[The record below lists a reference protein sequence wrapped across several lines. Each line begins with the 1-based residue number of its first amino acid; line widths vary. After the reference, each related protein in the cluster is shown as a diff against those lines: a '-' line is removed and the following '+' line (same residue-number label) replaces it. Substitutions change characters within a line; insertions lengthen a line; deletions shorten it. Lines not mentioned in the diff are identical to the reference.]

1 MSTSPKLLD
10 EAFHDALA
18 DASTLDQQGITSKD
32 MEDVFPDGAPTHVQM
47 VQECLDFY
55 NQHHVAMDRAI
66 QGALNLLGTPEGV
79 AKVNALE
86 ASSESPGD
94 DSRSVELASELLSSG
109 EFGLKK
115 VTEAQDLVG
124 FGIGVS
130 AGASKVKGVL
140 AGADVVFGDWD
151 PPIGRTWVGG
161 AVEGDLSAS
170 AGLELSFWV
179 NKPYRGPITG
189 WILDLNLLRF
199 ATGYYIRFMYIREP
213 PIGLKTTRF
222 SAVSLQFPLGI
233 GLPLWFYKMYHGK
246 LPTFRAKFI
255 AWQHAAR
262 RSSWAT
268 GFNVVNKTG
277 GTNTVTALQG
287 TTLTCTVTNTSS
299 VDIPL
304 DTSTTMTLVMP
315 SYFTAA
321 DVANMSVSLQG
332 WKVSIS
338 NNNISLTP
346 TSNITLDAGATITFF
361 INNVSPS
368 TTPASDESSTLGKVM
383 FFLTNPS
390 YDLPLTNSCELDL
403 VWPPTTLYLV
413 WKANLMPDFSTSDPT
428 SGSTEVTATPSK
440 LVQPL
445 LTAVQTPPG
454 DTWLA
459 GYLFNYTSGSNPI
472 PQVWAA
478 WYDTNTGQLLT
489 FNSATSSG
497 QTTFCGNTD
506 GSSISITVTFD

>member
-1 MSTSPKLLD
+1 MSTTPKFLD
-10 EAFHDALA
+10 EAFQDALSN
-18 DASTLDQQGITSKD
+18 ASTLDQQGIIPKD
-32 MEDVFPDGAPTHVQM
+32 TEELFSDGLLTHVQM

-55 NQHHVAMDRAI
+55 NQHHVVMDRAI

-79 AKVNALE
+79 AKVKALE
-86 ASSESPGD
+86 GSFESSAN
-94 DSRSVELASELLSSG
+94 DSQSTELASEMLGSG
-109 EFGLKK
+109 ELGF
-115 VTEAQDLVG
+115 TNAAEAQDLVG
-124 FGIGVS
+124 VGIGVS
-130 AGASKVKGVL
+130 AGASKVKGVF
-140 AGADVVFGDWD
+140 AGADVVFCSDDVIPRVW
-151 PPIGRTWVGG
+151 IGRST
-161 AVEGDLSAS
+161 EGDLSAS

-222 SAVSLQFPLGI
+222 SAVSLQFPYGI

-246 LPTFRAKFI
+246 LPTFRAKFVG
-255 AWQHAAR
+255 WQHAER
-262 RSSWAT
+262 RSSWST

-304 DTSTTMTLVMP
+304 DTATTMTLVMP
-315 SYFTAA
+315 SYFTTT

-332 WKVSIS
+332 WKVTIA
-338 NNNISLTP
+338 NNNISLSP
-346 TSNITLDAGATITFF
+346 TSNITLNAGATITFY
-361 INNVSPS
+361 IGNVSSSNTPPS
-368 TTPASDESSTLGKVM
+368 DQPATLGKVL
-383 FFLTNPS
+383 FYLTNPA
-390 YDLPLTNSCELDL
+390 YDLPLTNSAELDL

-413 WKANLMPDFSTSDPT
+413 WKTNLMPDFTTSEPT
-428 SGSTEVTATPSK
+428 SGSSEVTVTPSG

-445 LTAVQTPPG
+445 LTATQSPPG
-454 DTWLA
+454 DLWDI
-459 GYLFNYTSGSNPI
+459 GFLFNYTSGANPI

-478 WYDTNTGQLLT
+478 WYDTVTKQLLT
-489 FNSATSSG
+489 YNSATSSG

-506 GSSISITVTFD
+506 GSSISITVNFD